1 VIAYNRGSVP
11 EIMVDGVTGYVVDDS
26 AGAIDAVKRLRE
38 IDREVC
44 RRHFERHFSVERMA
58 QEYVTIYKRLVRG
71 EALPLTL
78 DDGVP
83 SWTDLVSP
91 NTTT

>member
-1 VIAYNRGSVP
+1 
-11 EIMVDGVTGYVVDDS
+11 VVDDS

-38 IDREVC
+38 IDRKVC

-71 EALPLTL
+71 ESLRLTL
-78 DDGVP
+78 NDGVP